1 MYQKILVPLDG
12 SLRAERIFP
21 YVRDLVA
28 DQPTEIILIKIV
40 PNLIVTEGYKTISY
54 PQTLQ
59 ATQDAIHESEA
70 YLKQVADKL
79 RKGGLNV
86 TYIALAGPIV
96 ETILDVAQKKNIDLI
111 ALASHGHS
119 GLKRVFYGSVA
130 AGIIQSI
137 DRPMLVIRARDD

>member
-1 MYQKILVPLDG
+1 MYQEILVPLDG
-12 SLRAERIFP
+12 SERAERIFP
-21 YVRDLVA
+21 YVRNLVSG
-28 DQPTEIILIKIV
+28 QSTEIVLIKIV

-54 PQTLQ
+54 PQSLQ

-70 YLKQVADKL
+70 YLKQAADKL
-79 RKGGLNV
+79 HKGGLKV
-86 TYIALAGPIV
+86 TYVALAGPIV
-96 ETILDVAQKKNIDLI
+96 ETILDVAQKQNIDLI